1 MGQWNR
7 LPDPFV
13 TEKLHSFANLTRHWV
28 LSINPR
34 STLTRTLLPVGRFDT
49 IPPATRELGPFTHP
63 LGSYGELSTQQLST
77 TLRWDAYNHHFNL
90 PSY

>member
-34 STLTRTLLPVGRFDT
+34 STLTRTLLPVGRFES
-49 IPPATRELGPFTHP
+49 IPPATRELP
-63 LGSYGELSTQQLST
+63 LLGTPRGRT
-77 TLRWDAYNHHFNL
+77 
-90 PSY
+90 